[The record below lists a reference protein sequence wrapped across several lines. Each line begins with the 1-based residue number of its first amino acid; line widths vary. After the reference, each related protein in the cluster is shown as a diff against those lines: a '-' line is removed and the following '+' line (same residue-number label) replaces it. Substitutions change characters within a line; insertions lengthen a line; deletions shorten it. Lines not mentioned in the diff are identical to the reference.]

1 MDSIKKSASNKLVV
15 LSHEVLYKKIFF
27 HFDSSLDESHRK
39 VSRITYEYMK
49 SKLDEITKEI
59 EILKDESETSMN
71 LYRAHILRLQL
82 LLEDLSP

>member
-1 MDSIKKSASNKLVV
+1 MESIKKSAEKKLLV
-15 LSHEVLYKKIFF
+15 LSHDALYKKIFF

-49 SKLDEITKEI
+49 SKLDEVTKEI
-59 EILKDESETSMN
+59 EVLKDESETSMN

-82 LLEDLSP
+82 LIEKLSS

>member
-1 MDSIKKSASNKLVV
+1 V
-15 LSHEVLYKKIFF
+15 
-27 HFDSSLDESHRK
+27 
-39 VSRITYEYMK
+39 
-49 SKLDEITKEI
+49 DEITKDI